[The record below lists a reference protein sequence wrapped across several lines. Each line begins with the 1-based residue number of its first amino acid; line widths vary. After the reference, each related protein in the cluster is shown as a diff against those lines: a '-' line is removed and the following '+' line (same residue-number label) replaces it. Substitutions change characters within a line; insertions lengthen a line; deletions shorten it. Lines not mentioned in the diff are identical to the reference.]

1 MTIDELYKYLRL
13 ITPAGCRILKR
24 YSANHNDVFGTVFDT
39 ECIHVY
45 HVEPKKDDWY
55 VILTDL
61 VFFKTKRGALMI
73 YLQSM
78 RLPEWLTTAFKL
90 RPKPKNNQMF
100 YVTPR
105 F

>member
-13 ITPAGCRILKR
+13 ITPAGCSIFKKDLWLT
-24 YSANHNDVFGTVFDT
+24 YYGNDFGT
-39 ECIHVY
+39 ECIQVY
-45 HVEPKKDDWY
+45 HVEPKDKWY
-55 VILTDL
+55 VTLTDL

-90 RPKPKNNQMF
+90 RPKPNNKQMF

>member
-13 ITPAGCRILKR
+13 ITPAGCRILKGS
-24 YSANHNDVFGTVFDT
+24 SAYYNDVFDT

-45 HVEPKKDDWY
+45 HVEPKDKWY
-55 VILTDL
+55 VTLTNL
-61 VFFKTKRGALMI
+61 IFFKTKRGALMI

-78 RLPEWLTTAFKL
+78 RLPEWLTNAFKL

>member
-1 MTIDELYKYLRL
+1 MTIDELYKYLKL
-13 ITPAGCRILKR
+13 ITPAGCRIWID
-24 YSANHNDVFGTVFDT
+24 YTAFDT
-39 ECIHVY
+39 ECICVY
-45 HVEPKKDDWY
+45 HAEPKDKWY
-55 VILTDL
+55 VTLTDL
-61 VFFKTKRGALMI
+61 IFFKTKRGALMI

-90 RPKPKNNQMF
+90 RPKPNNKQMF

>member
-13 ITPAGCRILKR
+13 ITPAGCNIFKG
-24 YSANHNDVFGTVFDT
+24 YNYFGV
-39 ECIHVY
+39 CIQVY
-45 HVEPKKDDWY
+45 HVEPKDKWY
-55 VILTDL
+55 VTLTNL
-61 VFFKTKRGALMI
+61 LFFKTKRGALMI

-90 RPKPKNNQMF
+90 RPKPNNKQMF

>member
-13 ITPAGCRILKR
+13 ITPAGCRILKGS
-24 YSANHNDVFGTVFDT
+24 SAYYNDVFT

-45 HVEPKKDDWY
+45 HVEPKDKWY
-55 VILTDL
+55 VTLTNL
-61 VFFKTKRGALMI
+61 IFFKTKRGALMI

-78 RLPEWLTTAFKL
+78 GLPEWLTTAFKL
-90 RPKPKNNQMF
+90 RPKPNNKQMF

>member
-13 ITPAGCRILKR
+13 ITPAGCRILKEPLA
-24 YSANHNDVFGTVFDT
+24 YYNAFGT
-39 ECIHVY
+39 ECIQVY
-45 HVEPKKDDWY
+45 HVEPKDKWY
-55 VILTDL
+55 VTLTNL

-78 RLPEWLTTAFKL
+78 RLPEWLTNAFKL
-90 RPKPKNNQMF
+90 RPKPNNKQMF

>member
-13 ITPAGCRILKR
+13 ITPAGCRIVKES
-24 YSANHNDVFGTVFDT
+24 SAYYNDAFGT
-39 ECIHVY
+39 ECIQVY
-45 HVEPKKDDWY
+45 HVEPKDKWY
-55 VILTDL
+55 VTLTNL

-90 RPKPKNNQMF
+90 RPKPNNKQMF

>member
-13 ITPAGCRILKR
+13 ITPAGCSIIKEPLA
-24 YSANHNDVFGTVFDT
+24 YYYDFGA

-45 HVEPKKDDWY
+45 HVEPKDRWY
-55 VILTDL
+55 VTLTNL

-73 YLQSM
+73 YLKSM
-78 RLPEWLTTAFKL
+78 RLPEWLTNAFKL

>member
-13 ITPAGCRILKR
+13 ITPSGCSILKGPLA
-24 YSANHNDVFGTVFDT
+24 YYDDFGT
-39 ECIHVY
+39 ECILVY
-45 HVEPKKDDWY
+45 HVEPKDKWY
-55 VILTDL
+55 VTLTNL
-61 VFFKTKRGALMI
+61 IFFKTKRGALMI

-90 RPKPKNNQMF
+90 RPKPNNKQMF

>member
-13 ITPAGCRILKR
+13 ITPAGCNIFKGPLD
-24 YSANHNDVFGTVFDT
+24 YYDDFGT
-39 ECIHVY
+39 ECILVH
-45 HVEPKKDDWY
+45 HIKPKDKWY
-55 VILTDL
+55 VTLTDL

-90 RPKPKNNQMF
+90 RPKPNDKQMF